1 MKLSMSASN
10 NEVRLSKGNVKL
22 TLKGNDNKVVTGDGT
37 EAKLW
42 MFTRDNRLMVPFNYV
57 TQYFGYKLTT
67 LADGTLVRATNG
79 EAALSN
85 EKFAEKHKAL
95 LKKEESENKPPI
107 YLTFDDGPTA
117 HTDNLLNVLKK
128 NMMRR
133 QLSSCSGRTCQSIK
147 AYLNGFPKKDTR
159 WRCTA

>member
-128 NMMRR
+128 
-133 QLSSCSGRTCQSIK
+133 I
-147 AYLNGFPKKDTR
+147 
-159 WRCTA
+159 